1 MRRSFKT
8 SWRGAAYTAILV
20 LPMLLALQACSKM
33 DEIVAPV
40 GSFTAEPQANM
51 GTLGVGNPLP
61 FEGRLEGRH
70 VSRTPL
76 DPPLVYD
83 VFELT
88 GQATQLGQFELVIE
102 AVVDFSAFPVTGVG
116 TLTFTAANG
125 DRVIADATGSSR
137 LLAPGLVLI
146 TEHAIIDPDRST
158 GRFAGAMGTFTV
170 ERQAD
175 AATGVTGV
183 TSGSFEGTI
192 SLRERG
198 QH

>member
-1 MRRSFKT
+1 MRRSFIT

-20 LPMLLALQACSKM
+20 LPVLLALQACSNM

-40 GSFTAEPQANM
+40 GSFTAEAQASV
-51 GTLGVGNPLP
+51 GTLGVANPLP
-61 FEGRLEGRH
+61 FKGRMEGLH
-70 VSRTPL
+70 MSRTPL
-76 DPPLVYD
+76 APPIFFD
-83 VFELT
+83 VFELA

-102 AVVDFSAFPVTGVG
+102 AIVDFSGFPVTGTG
-116 TLTFTAANG
+116 TLTFTAADG
-125 DRVIADATGSSR
+125 DRVVADAAGSSR

-146 TEHAIIDPDRST
+146 TERAIIDPDRST
-158 GRFAGAMGTFTV
+158 GRFAGATGTFIV

-192 SLRERG
+192 SLRDRG
-198 QH
+198 PH